1 MMKMRFLL
9 VAIGAIL
16 ALVSF
21 TVVTVHKP
29 AQAPASKQE
38 QQGPAYRTEPLGGF
52 VAHDRL

>member
-1 MMKMRFLL
+1 MKTRFLL
-9 VAIGAIL
+9 VAVGAIL

-52 VAHDRL
+52 VAYDRL

>member
-1 MMKMRFLL
+1 MKTRFLL

-38 QQGPAYRTEPLGGF
+38 QQRPTYRTEPLGGF